1 MIITTPTQNWLLGGA
16 LCAVLCLGTV
26 LDVELLDDLTDQ
38 QQIAARVEQLPTQE
52 TERVQE
58 LQKMQRTIDAQI
70 AKLVLR
76 AEEHERMMRQLLKD
90 AEKLCG
96 AMNGEA
102 AARVTDNGS
111 VMCLSKKG
119 RTVSKPLGPHV

>member
-26 LDVELLDDLTDQ
+26 LDVELLDDLTDKQ
-38 QQIAARVEQLPTQE
+38 QAVARVEQLPTQE

-58 LQKMQRTIDAQI
+58 LQKMQRSIDGQI
-70 AKLVLR
+70 ARLVQK
-76 AEEHERMMRQLLKD
+76 AEEHERLMRQILKD

-96 AMNGEA
+96 AMHGEA